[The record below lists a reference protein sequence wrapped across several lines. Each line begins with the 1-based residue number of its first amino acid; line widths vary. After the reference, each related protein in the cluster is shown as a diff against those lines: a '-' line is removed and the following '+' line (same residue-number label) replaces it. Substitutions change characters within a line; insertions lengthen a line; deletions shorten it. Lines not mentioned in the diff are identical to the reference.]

1 MRLARRLLALP
12 AVTLTR
18 LVAVTGLAVGYAMAQ
33 GASIGVLLPLVQL
46 FDSTQGDGI
55 GGPMGR
61 IMDGVFATLGLPYSL
76 VTLSVAVLAIVT
88 IAQLIGYGH
97 QHLSVRTSQELGAD
111 LRRELF
117 KSLMYASMPFY
128 FANKESSLTST
139 LVDDVNRSSAAF
151 GAMQELLIR
160 SLVVVGYAALLIVIS
175 WEASLAGVA
184 VIALV
189 TMITQLWLPRSR
201 RIGQSISV
209 AHEAM
214 QGLALE
220 RIQGVREVKLAV
232 SESRESDRFGKA
244 ANDLA
249 RARARLVI
257 GPAQIR
263 AVTEPTLI
271 GTGLLILYVGSVA
284 FSLTLAELAVF
295 AYALIR
301 VTPEARQLNNARY
314 NLAGNLNS
322 VRRVFRYID
331 AARGLSEEQ
340 AEESTTTF
348 QRRPF
353 TGPRNQI
360 SFNAVSF
367 KYGQGRQVLTQ
378 LSFSLGTGQTTAIVG
393 PSGVGKSTL
402 LAMIVRLVTPVSGQ
416 ILVDGVPIEEFDL
429 TSLRRKVALVT
440 QESALFNETVFEN
453 IRFAQTE
460 ATSEEVVKVARTAN
474 ADEFIQQLPAGYET
488 IIGERGTTLS
498 AGQRQRIA
506 LARALLLDPPVLLL
520 DEITSAQDPESERA
534 IQEAV
539 WQASSGRTVLIVTH
553 RLSSIQGVD
562 RVLVIENGQIVEDG
576 APEELLRS
584 NGLFRHYYDIQIG
597 SGWEQ
602 SPAERQ

>member
-1 MRLARRLLALP
+1 VRLARRLLALQ

-18 LVAVTGLAVGYAMAQ
+18 LVAVTGLAIGYAITQ
-33 GASIGVLLPLVQL
+33 GASVGILLPLVHL
-46 FDSTQGDGI
+46 LDSTKEDGA
-55 GGPMGR
+55 GGPIGR
-61 IMDGVFATLGLPYSL
+61 IMDGVFSTLGLPYSL
-76 VTLSVAVLAIVT
+76 VTLSIAVLAVVT
-88 IAQLIGYGH
+88 IAQLMGYGH
-97 QHLSVRTSQELGAD
+97 QHLSVQTSQKLGAD
-111 LRRELF
+111 LRLGLF
-117 KSLMYASMPFY
+117 KSIMYASMPFH
-128 FANKESSLTST
+128 FANRESSLTST
-139 LVDDVNRSSAAF
+139 LIDDVNRSSLAF
-151 GAMQELLIR
+151 RAMQELLIR
-160 SLVVVGYAALLIVIS
+160 SLVIVGYAALLMVIS
-175 WEASLAGVA
+175 WEASLAGVM

-189 TMITQLWLPRSR
+189 TLLTQFWLPQSR
-201 RIGQSISV
+201 RIGQSISM
-209 AHEAM
+209 AHETM

-220 RIQGVREVKLAV
+220 RIQGVREVKLAGR
-232 SESRESDRFGKA
+232 ESRESDRFSKA
-244 ANDLA
+244 ADDLA
-249 RARARLVI
+249 RARAKLMI

-271 GTGLLILYVGSVA
+271 GTGLIILYVGSVA
-284 FSLTLAELAVF
+284 FGLTLAELAVF

-314 NLAGNLNS
+314 GLAGNLNS
-322 VRRVFRYID
+322 MRRVFCYID

-340 AEESTTTF
+340 PQEATTTF
-348 QRRPF
+348 QLRPF

-367 KYGQGRQVLTQ
+367 KYGQGQEVLTQ
-378 LSFSLGTGQTTAIVG
+378 LSFSLDTGQTTAIVG

-416 ILVDGVPIEEFDL
+416 ILVDGVPLEEFDL

-460 ATSEEVVKVARTAN
+460 ATPEEVAKVARTAN
-474 ADEFIQQLPAGYET
+474 AEEFIQQLPEGYET

-539 WQASSGRTVLIVTH
+539 WQASTGRTVLIVTH

-562 RVLVIENGQIVEDG
+562 RVLVLENGRIAEDG
-576 APEELLRS
+576 SPKELLRS
-584 NGLFRHYYDIQIG
+584 NGLFRQYYDYQIG
-597 SGWEQ
+597 SGW
-602 SPAERQ
+602 A